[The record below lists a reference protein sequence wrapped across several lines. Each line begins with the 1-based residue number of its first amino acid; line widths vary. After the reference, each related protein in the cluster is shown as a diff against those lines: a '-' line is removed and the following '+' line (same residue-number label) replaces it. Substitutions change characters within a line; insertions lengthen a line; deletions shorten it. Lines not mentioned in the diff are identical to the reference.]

1 MQADKL
7 KAVIQTVEIQKNW
20 KGEKHHNNLYTDL
33 SLNKPPASLSP
44 TGSDILQDYT
54 RPVVV
59 FQLLQ
64 HYTTKQGD
72 IQLYIYI
79 YLLYIIYI
87 LKKKTPLQFRIQ
99 FRNTPNRNTSLF

>member
-7 KAVIQTVEIQKNW
+7 KAVIQTVEIQKSW
-20 KGEKHHNNLYTDL
+20 KGEKHHNNQYIDL
-33 SLNKPPASLSP
+33 SLNKPPASLSL

-79 YLLYIIYI
+79 FIYYI
-87 LKKKTPLQFRIQ
+87 
-99 FRNTPNRNTSLF
+99 